1 MSEHHPWS
9 ELLAKMPAER
19 CKCIKEDADAL
30 HREYTLSE
38 IRRQAGLT
46 QCQMAEK
53 LNVSQPAYASFE
65 KGSNL
70 RVGTLQKIASALGG
84 KLSLSF
90 LLNGDNF
97 VLDFGA
103 PNDEVGEDM
112 IEQKI
117 SRRELG
123 NVFSVSEDVVEN
135 WENGNTIIDIEELLL
150 YAKICKID
158 LMDILVITE

>member
-1 MSEHHPWS
+1 MSGHHPWS
-9 ELLAKMPAER
+9 ELMSEMPAER
-19 CKCIKEDADAL
+19 RKRIKEGADAL

-84 KLSLSF
+84 ELSLQVKF
-90 LLNGDNF
+90 
-97 VLDFGA
+97 
-103 PNDEVGEDM
+103 
-112 IEQKI
+112 
-117 SRRELG
+117 
-123 NVFSVSEDVVEN
+123 
-135 WENGNTIIDIEELLL
+135 NGNNFNLNMK
-150 YAKICKID
+150 A
-158 LMDILVITE
+158 